1 MHGQMLRQILG
12 RDLHRE
18 RICWL
23 VSPNRCTAILILTLM
38 CRVMRKTG
46 KLYGLTLV
54 SAVMTVAAAVLVVMW
69 NEDSSAFHLWLDIV
83 PQGLGMA
90 SVITTTLIVRSDCL
104 RLSLL
109 HAHRHSFFQ
118 AMIASVGKEDLAV
131 ATGSESNCYLYMS
144 LSVLTR
150 YDSHLSLQDNR
161 AGPWR

>member
-1 MHGQMLRQILG
+1 MHGRMLRQILG

-18 RICWL
+18 RIRWL

-38 CRVMRKTG
+38 GRVMRKTG

-54 SAVMTVAAAVLVVMW
+54 SAVMCVAAAVLVVMW
-69 NEDSSAFHLWLDIV
+69 NEDSSAFHLWFDIV

-109 HAHRHSFFQ
+109 NAHSHSFF
-118 AMIASVGKEDLAV
+118 
-131 ATGSESNCYLYMS
+131 
-144 LSVLTR
+144 
-150 YDSHLSLQDNR
+150 
-161 AGPWR
+161 